1 MFQHDESPDP
11 SQPYVS
17 GTEDN
22 RIDNSIYPGPP
33 TSDPPSDTTEDP
45 LNNTYTSTITDKNTK
60 MQGSPM
66 PAGPRSRRPSKGRA
80 SAGRGLVYLA
90 VVLGLLV
97 VIGGSVIAIFG
108 GFDTLPLDSNKVS
121 VIYVQGVMVTGN
133 IPGGL
138 GYATS
143 EEISK
148 SIQDAADNGDVKAI
162 VLRINSPGG
171 SPAAAQEIVT
181 EIKKAQEKKPV
192 VVSMGDVA
200 ASAAYY
206 ISAPTDRIIANPDT
220 LTGSIGVIWVFQNNS
235 AFYEEEGIEFYVA
248 KSGEFKD
255 MGANWRGLS
264 DNEKQ
269 YSEEV
274 VLEVFQR
281 FVDEVARGRNMSS
294 GEVKDLA
301 DGRVYTGSRAM
312 ELGLVDETGN
322 LYYAI
327 DVAAELGGIEG
338 EPTVIYENRPSWSRI
353 LFGSEGNTVAEAEV
367 FLSYL
372 IDSPFGRIIA

>member
-1 MFQHDESPDP
+1 MFQNEETPYP
-11 SQPYVS
+11 EQPKIN
-17 GTEDN
+17 GINEN
-22 RIDNSIYPGPP
+22 MPDNSINPATG
-33 TSDPPSDTTEDP
+33 SSGTTPDVEKDAM
-45 LNNTYTSTITDKNTK
+45 YTVSSRIEGQDAGAHNSTVPNE
-60 MQGSPM
+60 PE
-66 PAGPRSRRPSKGRA
+66 RRPSRQG
-80 SAGRGLVYLA
+80 SSVGRGLIYLM

-108 GFDTLPLDSNKVS
+108 GFDTLPMDSNKVA
-121 VIYVQGVMVTGN
+121 VIYVQGVMITGN
-133 IPGGL
+133 LPGGL

-148 SIQDAADNGDVKAI
+148 SIQDAADDGDVKAI

-171 SPAAAQEIVT
+171 SPAAAQEIVA

-206 ISAPTDRIIANPDT
+206 ISAPADRIIANPDS
-220 LTGSIGVIWVFQNNS
+220 LTGSIGVIWMFQDLS
-235 AFYEEEGIEFYVA
+235 GFYEEEGIDFYVA

-255 MGANWRGLS
+255 MGGNWRGLS
-264 DNEKQ
+264 DDEKQ

-281 FVDEVARGRNMSS
+281 FVDEVAQGRNMSQS
-294 GEVKDLA
+294 DVKDLA
-301 DGRVYTGSRAM
+301 DGRVYTGSKAI

-322 LYYAI
+322 LYDAI

-338 EPTVIYENRPSWSRI
+338 EPTVSYENKPSWSRI
-353 LFGSEGNTVAEAEV
+353 LFGGEGNSGAGAEEY
-367 FLSYL
+367 LSYL
-372 IDSPFGRIIA
+372 FESPFGRIIA

>member
-1 MFQHDESPDP
+1 MFQHDETPDP
-11 SQPYVS
+11 LQSPVTRTEES
-17 GTEDN
+17 GTDN
-22 RIDNSIYPGPP
+22 GINPVI
-33 TSDPPSDTTEDP
+33 PPSGSTSNSSLGTV
-45 LNNTYTSTITDKNTK
+45 YTPPSSVEGQDAGAHKST
-60 MQGSPM
+60 M
-66 PAGPRSRRPSKGRA
+66 PSEPERPRSRKDKTSV
-80 SAGRGLVYLA
+80 GRGLIYLI
-90 VVLGLLV
+90 VVLGLLM

-108 GFDTLPLDSNKVS
+108 GFDTLPMDSNKVA
-121 VIYVQGVMVTGN
+121 VIYVQGVMITGN
-133 IPGGL
+133 LPGGL

-148 SIQDAADNGDVKAI
+148 SIQDAADDKDVKAI

-171 SPAAAQEIVT
+171 SPAAAQEIAI

-206 ISAPTDRIIANPDT
+206 ISAPADRIIANPDT
-220 LTGSIGVIWVFQNNS
+220 LTGSIGVIWVFEDLS
-235 AFYEEEGIEFYVA
+235 GFYEEEGIDFYVA

-255 MGANWRGLS
+255 MGSNWRELS
-264 DNEKQ
+264 DDEKQ

-274 VLEVFQR
+274 ILEVFQR
-281 FVDEVARGRNMSS
+281 FVDEVAQGRNMSQS
-294 GEVKDLA
+294 DVKDLA
-301 DGRVYTGSRAM
+301 DGRVYTGSKAI

-322 LYYAI
+322 LYDAI

-338 EPTVIYENRPSWSRI
+338 EPVVSYENKPSWSRI
-353 LFGSEGNTVAEAEV
+353 LFGGEGNSGAGAEE

-372 IDSPFGRIIA
+372 FESPFGRIIA